1 MPSTKTREGGS
12 TDLIIKLTVLLRKRG
27 MFEPDKLIQHL
38 TSAASIRGATN
49 TDLTDTPAGTE
60 PQLQLFNVAMNTHSK
75 GHSKS

>member
-1 MPSTKTREGGS
+1 
-12 TDLIIKLTVLLRKRG
+12 
-27 MFEPDKLIQHL
+27 MFEPDELIQHL